1 MGSMERLV
9 GELLTLSRMEGEKVR
24 RGIKP
29 LNLTDLLTACVEE
42 YTDLFAQK
50 EQTLHVSLA
59 PDLRVPGEWNLLSK
73 AVCNLLT
80 NGAMY
85 SPDGAELFLSAREE
99 GEQIYFSLEN
109 TGVHL
114 SEERIP
120 HLFEAFYRGEGSRNR
135 QTGGSGLGLYLVKRI
150 LEYHCGEIRI
160 RNTAAGVCV
169 EVWLPRTNSTETT
182 TSC

>member
-1 MGSMERLV
+1 M
-9 GELLTLSRMEGEKVR
+9 
-24 RGIKP
+24 
-29 LNLTDLLTACVEE
+29 EE

-59 PDLRVPGEWNLLSK
+59 PDLQVPGEWNLLSK

-120 HLFEAFYRGEGSRNR
+120 HLFEAFYRAEPSRSR
-135 QTGGSGLGLYLVKRI
+135 ATGGSGLGLYLVKMI
-150 LEYHCGEIRI
+150 LGRHGAECKIE
-160 RNTAAGVCV
+160 NTVEGVRAAVMF
-169 EVWLPRTNSTETT
+169 LRP
-182 TSC
+182 